1 MIPVSEYTKIVE
13 QMPIVCIDAVIVNSK
28 RQYLLI
34 KRKNEPLLGEFWVPG
49 GRLLKNE
56 TLNDAVLRKVRQ
68 ELGITAHIVMPLGVY
83 EDFFDKSPLT
93 LKTGLHTVSIV
104 FLMVAENDE
113 IRLDDQSEEW
123 GWFDELPAR
132 LKNMTLFNTL
142 EGLLK

>member
-1 MIPVSEYTKIVE
+1 MIPVGEYTNIVE
-13 QMPIVCIDAVIVNSK
+13 RMPIVCIDAVIVNSK

-34 KRKNEPLLGEFWVPG
+34 KRKNEPLLGEYWVPG

-56 TLNDAVLRKVRQ
+56 TLNDAVIRKVRQ
-68 ELGITAHIVMPLGVY
+68 ELGITAHIIMPLGVY
-83 EDFFDKSPLT
+83 EDFFEKSPLT
-93 LKTGLHTVSIV
+93 LTTGLHTVSIV
-104 FLMVAENDE
+104 YLMVAENDE
-113 IRLDDQSEEW
+113 IRLDEQSDEW